1 MQTRASS
8 RRKPKWVF
16 DPVPPSGQF
25 TGGIPSAY
33 VFKPELDTFVREIL
47 QNSLDARQEGSDVP
61 VEVKFTFRRLQG
73 EDKQRFLDTIDWSY
87 LKTHLQAVVEGNN
100 TMSALL
106 ANAIADLNDG
116 ALTLLRIDDSG
127 TEGLTGD
134 EDTPGTNFSSL
145 CRNILDTTKDAPG
158 KGGSYGLGKALLW
171 QFSALSTVLFSSRI
185 EEESP
190 QKFRFFAR
198 TELPSHEIDLSRWNG
213 SGWYGIPET
222 VRNGKRA
229 VSMWGE
235 DAEKITRSIHLYRPA
250 QLGTGTSIL
259 IIGFHEPAQEEPRS
273 LNAVAQDILNSAACW
288 FWNCMISDRPSLKV
302 SAEVYEGQEL
312 SFRSESALGREFLPF
327 MQAALPE
334 KVVFKSFHHGEVAE
348 KELKFKI
355 PAKKSGDS
363 PEVEATLTF
372 RLSRGEDDFDESPW
386 SNRIALIRGS
396 GMVVEYRSTS
406 KRVSGA
412 PFFGVLLAGNARGFS
427 PEDNALE
434 EFLKDAEPPSH
445 DQWKA
450 TERIQ
455 EEYRK
460 GSRSRL
466 DRLWRDL
473 DEAIVELCGQEI
485 RSDTEAPE
493 ALVRLFRRDTTQGGK
508 TQKLDDQKLQLTGLS
523 AFFDEGVWRFSG
535 RVTLT
540 DTVKKPWS
548 FSLLIRLDS
557 EAGEGEKL
565 FLETL
570 RASGEATVQIKSEI
584 AECVVQPSSQEI
596 EFEGTTKPV
605 EENPLMPDLQRTRVR
620 IEVQP
625 GKGGR

>member
-1 MQTRASS
+1 MPAKSSS

-33 VFKPELDTFVREIL
+33 VFKPELDTFVREVL
-47 QNSLDARQEGSDVP
+47 QNSLDARQPDSSTP

-73 EDKQRFLDTIDWSY
+73 EDRQRFLDTVDWDY
-87 LKTHLQAVVEGNN
+87 LKTHLQAVVDGNN
-100 TMSALL
+100 TMSVLL
-106 ANAIADLNDG
+106 ANAIANLDEG

-171 QFSALSTVLFSSRI
+171 QFSASSTVLFSSRV

-190 QKFRFFAR
+190 QKLRFFAR
-198 TELPSHEIDLSRWNG
+198 TELPSHEIGQSRWNG
-213 SGWYGIPET
+213 SGWYGFPET

-229 VSMWGE
+229 VSVWDE
-235 DAEKITRSIHLYRPA
+235 DAEKITRAIHLYRPA

-259 IIGFHEPAQEEPRS
+259 ILGFHEPAQEEARP
-273 LNAVAQDILNSAACW
+273 LNTVAQDILNSAARW
-288 FWNCMISDRPSLKV
+288 FWKCMVSDRPSLKV
-302 SAEVYEGQEL
+302 SAEVYEGHEL
-312 SFRSESALGREFLPF
+312 SFRAESSPGAEFLPF
-327 MQAALPE
+327 IQAALAE
-334 KVVFKSFHHGEVAE
+334 KTVFKSFQPGEVAE
-348 KELKFKI
+348 KDLKFKI
-355 PAKKSGDS
+355 PARKSGDT
-363 PEVEATLTF
+363 PEIEAALTF
-372 RLSRGEDDFDESPW
+372 RLSRVEDDPEESTW
-386 SNRIALIRGS
+386 NNRIALIRGS
-396 GMVVEYRSTS
+396 GMVVEYRSAS
-406 KRVSGA
+406 RRISGA
-412 PFFGVLLAGNARGFS
+412 PFSGVLLAGNARGFS
-427 PEDNALE
+427 EADNALE

-473 DEAIVELCGQEI
+473 DEAVIELCGQEI
-485 RSDTEAPE
+485 RSDAEAPE
-493 ALVRLFRRDTTQGGK
+493 SLVRLFRRDTAQSGRS
-508 TQKLDDQKLQLTGLS
+508 QKLDDQKLQLTGLN
-523 AFFDEGVWRFSG
+523 AFLDEGIWRFSG
-535 RVTLT
+535 RITQSGML
-540 DTVKKPWS
+540 KRPWS
-548 FSLLIRLDS
+548 FSLLLRLDS

-565 FLETL
+565 LIGTL
-570 RASGEATVQIKSEI
+570 QTSGDTTVKIKSEL

-596 EFEGTTKPV
+596 EFEGTTKPIDD
-605 EENPLMPDLQRTRVR
+605 PDLMPDLQRTRVR

-625 GKGGR
+625 GRGGR